1 MSESSSEDFNDSD
14 SDGSVEE
21 IPQKVVGNGKRKV
34 PSKNESKS
42 KESDNDSSDKET
54 QPVKK
59 RKKTLQ
65 DYLNEKV
72 RRLNSFSLTSINI
85 FI

>member
-1 MSESSSEDFNDSD
+1 MSESSSEDFSDSD
-14 SDGSVEE
+14 SDVSQEGAANAL
-21 IPQKVVGNGKRKV
+21 KNGKRKV

-42 KESDNDSSDKET
+42 VESENDSSSDDVKEP

-59 RKKTLQ
+59 RKTLQ

-72 RRLNSFSLTSINI
+72 SLLSI
-85 FI
+85 